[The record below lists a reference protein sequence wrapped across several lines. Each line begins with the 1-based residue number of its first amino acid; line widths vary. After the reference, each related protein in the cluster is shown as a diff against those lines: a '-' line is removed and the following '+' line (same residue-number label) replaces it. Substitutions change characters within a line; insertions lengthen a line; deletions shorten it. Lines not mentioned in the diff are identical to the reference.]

1 MEGLMKRRTMMA
13 ALAAGTM
20 LAVAGTAQAQQVN
33 LNVMTAGDQ
42 NMVDYIT
49 EYLGPMFEKA
59 NPGVKVR
66 AVGSGP
72 GDAGSQRIWERL
84 DAQKKANSATVD
96 VDVAVVHQKMAGQM
110 VKDGLLS
117 KYRTEIS
124 TGAMTTNDV
133 TKNALGVNVDGYVFP
148 MFLSQIA
155 IAYNP
160 DKVRNPPKTYDDL
173 VAFASANPKRFGHN
187 GIRGGMSGVGFV
199 FGWLYAYAPQPAKLI
214 EGPYD
219 DATVAALAP
228 ALQRLKAF
236 NATSTITPGN
246 AGTLD
251 ALNRGEIDMGPVWMD
266 MFYTWQDEGKLSP
279 KLKLTLLQTG
289 LPGQPMYYVVP
300 AKAANA
306 AVARKFVELATSPQV
321 QAKGIVERFNWL
333 PGIDASHVQQ
343 YLDKKVMDKLFK
355 DVPPDMLKTMGKP
368 MPQADYFTKIQE
380 QYEKVVLN

>member
-1 MEGLMKRRTMMA
+1 MKRRTM
-13 ALAAGTM
+13 LG
-20 LAVAGTAQAQQVN
+20 AVAVGAMFAFAPGAHAQQVN

-66 AVGSGP
+66 AVGTGP

-84 DAQKKANSATVD
+84 EAQRKAGSASVD
-96 VDVAVVHQKMAGQM
+96 VDVAVVHQKMAGMM
-110 VKDGLLS
+110 VKEGLLA
-117 KYRTEIS
+117 KYRGEVS
-124 TGAMTTNDV
+124 TGKMATNDV
-133 TKNALGVNVDGYVFP
+133 TKNALGINVDGYVIP
-148 MFLSQIA
+148 MFNSQIA

-160 DKVRNPPKTYDDL
+160 DKVKTPPSSYDDL
-173 VAFASANPKRFGHN
+173 VAFAHANPKRFGHN

-214 EGPYD
+214 DGPYD
-219 DATVAALAP
+219 DATVAALTP
-228 ALQRLKAF
+228 ALQKMKAF
-236 NATSTITPGN
+236 NNDVTITPGN

-266 MFYTWQDEGKLSP
+266 MFYSWQADGKLSP
-279 KLKLTLLQTG
+279 NLKLTLLKTG

-300 AKAANA
+300 EKAANA

-333 PGIDASHVQQ
+333 PGIDASYVQQ
-343 YLDKKVMDKLFK
+343 YLDKKIWDKLFK
-355 DVPPDMLKTMGKP
+355 DVPPDMLKAMGKP
-368 MPQADYFTKIQE
+368 MPQSDYFTKIQE
-380 QYEKVVLN
+380 QYEKIVLN

>member
-1 MEGLMKRRTMMA
+1 MKRRTMMA
-13 ALAAGTM
+13 ALAAGA
-20 LAVAGTAQAQQVN
+20 LVATGGLAQAQQRQVN

-49 EYLGPMFEKA
+49 EFLGPMFEKA

-66 AVGSGP
+66 AVGTGP

-84 DAQKKANSATVD
+84 QAQKQANSAAVD

-117 KYRTEIS
+117 RYRTQIA
-124 TGAMTTNDV
+124 TGGMATNDV

-148 MFLSQIA
+148 MFNSQVA

-160 DKVRNPPKTYDDL
+160 DKVQRAPQTFDDL
-173 VAFASANPKRFGHN
+173 VAWSASNPKRFGHN

-219 DATVAALAP
+219 DATLAALTP
-228 ALQRLKAF
+228 ALQKLKAF
-236 NATSTITPGN
+236 NATATITPGN

-266 MFYTWQDEGKLSP
+266 MFYTWQAEGKLSP
-279 KLKLTLLQTG
+279 KMKLTLLRTG

-300 AKAANA
+300 EKAANGD
-306 AVARKFVELATSPQV
+306 VARKFVELATSPQV

-333 PGIDASHVQQ
+333 PGIDANHVQQ
-343 YLDKKVMDKLFK
+343 HLDQKIWEKLFK

>member
-1 MEGLMKRRTMMA
+1 MKRRTMLGA
-13 ALAAGTM
+13 VAAGAM
-20 LAVAGTAQAQQVN
+20 FAFAPGAHAQQVN

-66 AVGSGP
+66 AVGTGP

-84 DAQKKANSATVD
+84 EAQKKAGAAAVD
-96 VDVAVVHQKMAGQM
+96 VDVAVVHQKMAGMM
-110 VKDGLLS
+110 VKDGLLA
-117 KYRTEIS
+117 KYRGQVS
-124 TGAMTTNDV
+124 TGSMATNDV
-133 TKNALGVNVDGYVFP
+133 TKNALGVNVDGYVIP
-148 MFLSQIA
+148 MFNSQIA

-160 DKVRNPPKTYDDL
+160 DKVKTPPASYDDL
-173 VAFASANPKRFGHN
+173 VAFAAANPKRFGHN

-214 EGPYD
+214 DGPYD
-219 DATVAALAP
+219 DATVASLTP
-228 ALQRLKAF
+228 ALQKMKAF
-236 NATSTITPGN
+236 NGNVTITPGN

-266 MFYTWQDEGKLSP
+266 MFYSWQADGKLSP
-279 KLKLTLLQTG
+279 NLKLTLLKTG

-300 AKAANA
+300 EKAANA

-333 PGIDASHVQQ
+333 PGIDANHVQQ
-343 YLDKKVMDKLFK
+343 FLDKKVWDKLFK
-355 DVPPDMLKTMGKP
+355 DVPPDMLKAMGKP
-368 MPQADYFTKIQE
+368 MPQSDYFTKIQE
-380 QYEKVVLN
+380 QYEKIVLN

>member
-1 MEGLMKRRTMMA
+1 MDRRTMLGA
-13 ALAAGTM
+13 VAAGA
-20 LAVAGTAQAQQVN
+20 LFAFAGGAHAQQVN

-66 AVGSGP
+66 AVGTGP

-84 DAQKKANSATVD
+84 EAQKKAGASTVD
-96 VDVAVVHQKMAGQM
+96 VDVAIVHQKMAGEM
-110 VKDGLLS
+110 VKGGLLA
-117 KYRTEIS
+117 KYRGEVS
-124 TGAMTTNDV
+124 TGKMATNDV
-133 TKNALGVNVDGYVFP
+133 TSNALGVNVDGYVIP
-148 MFLSQIA
+148 MFNSQIA

-160 DKVRNPPKTYDDL
+160 DKVKTAPTSYDDL
-173 VAFASANPKRFGHN
+173 VAFSSANPKRFGHN

-199 FGWLYAYAPQPAKLI
+199 FGWLYAYAPEPAKLI
-214 EGPYD
+214 NGPYD
-219 DATVAALAP
+219 DATVAGLTP
-228 ALQRLKAF
+228 ALQKLKAF
-236 NATSTITPGN
+236 NQTATITPGN

-266 MFYTWQDEGKLSP
+266 MFYSWQADGKLSP
-279 KLKLTLLQTG
+279 NLKLTLLKTG

-300 AKAANA
+300 EKAANA

-333 PGIDASHVQQ
+333 PGIDANYVQQ
-343 YLDKKVMDKLFK
+343 YLDKKIWDKLFQ
-355 DVPPDMLKTMGKP
+355 DVPPDMLKAMGKP
-368 MPQADYFTKIQE
+368 MPQSDYFTKIQE
-380 QYEKVVLN
+380 QYEKIVLN

>member
-1 MEGLMKRRTMMA
+1 MKRRTMLGA
-13 ALAAGTM
+13 VAAGAL
-20 LAVAGTAQAQQVN
+20 LAYAGGAHAQQVN

-66 AVGSGP
+66 AVGTGP

-84 DAQKKANSATVD
+84 EAQKKAGSAAVD
-96 VDVAVVHQKMAGQM
+96 VDVAIVHQKMAGEM
-110 VKDGLLS
+110 VKGGLLA
-117 KYRTEIS
+117 KYRGEVS
-124 TGAMTTNDV
+124 TGAMATNDV
-133 TKNALGVNVDGYVFP
+133 TKNALGVNVDGYVIP
-148 MFLSQIA
+148 MFNSQIA

-160 DKVRNPPKTYDDL
+160 AKVAKAPASYDDL
-173 VAFASANPKRFGHN
+173 VAFSSANPKRFGHN

-199 FGWLYAYAPQPAKLI
+199 FGWLYAYAPEPAKLI
-214 EGPYD
+214 NGPYD
-219 DATVAALAP
+219 DATVAGLTP
-228 ALQRLKAF
+228 ALQKLKAF
-236 NATSTITPGN
+236 NATATITPGN

-266 MFYTWQDEGKLSP
+266 MFYSWQADGKLSP
-279 KLKLTLLQTG
+279 NLKLTLLKTG

-300 AKAANA
+300 EKAANSA
-306 AVARKFVELATSPQV
+306 AARKFVEMATSPQV

-343 YLDKKVMDKLFK
+343 YLDKKIWDKLFQ
-355 DVPPDMLKTMGKP
+355 DVPPDMLKAMGKP
-368 MPQADYFTKIQE
+368 MPQSDYFTKIQE
-380 QYEKVVLN
+380 QYEKIVLN

>member
-1 MEGLMKRRTMMA
+1 MKRRTMIA
-13 ALAAGTM
+13 AVAAGTL
-20 LAVAGTAQAQQVN
+20 LAAAGGANAQQVN

-49 EYLGPMFEKA
+49 EFLGPMFEKA

-84 DAQKKANSATVD
+84 DAQKKANTATVD

-133 TKNALGVNVDGYVFP
+133 SKNSLGVNVDGYVFP

-160 DKVRNPPKTYDDL
+160 DKVKVAPKTYDDL
-173 VAFASANPKRFGHN
+173 VAFSSANPKRFGHN

-219 DATVAALAP
+219 DATVAALTP

-236 NATSTITPGN
+236 NGTATITPGN

-266 MFYTWQDEGKLSP
+266 MFYSWQDEGKLSP
-279 KLKLTLLQTG
+279 NLKLTLLQTG

-300 AKAANA
+300 EKAANA

-343 YLDKKVMDKLFK
+343 FLDKKVMDKLFK
-355 DVPPDMLKTMGKP
+355 DVPPDMLKAMGKP
-368 MPQADYFTKIQE
+368 MPQADYFSKIQE

>member
-1 MEGLMKRRTMMA
+1 MKRRTMMA

>member
-1 MEGLMKRRTMMA
+1 MKRRTMIA
-13 ALAAGTM
+13 ALAAGTL
-20 LAVAGTAQAQQVN
+20 LASAGGAYAQQIN

-59 NPGVKVR
+59 NPNVKVR
-66 AVGSGP
+66 AVGTGP

-84 DAQKKANSATVD
+84 EAQKKANSATVD

-110 VKDGLLS
+110 VKDGMLS
-117 KYRTEIS
+117 KYRGQVS
-124 TGAMTTNDV
+124 TGSMTTNEV
-133 TKNALGVNVDGYVFP
+133 SKNSLGVNVDGYVIP

-160 DKVRNPPKTYDDL
+160 DKVKTAPSTYDDL
-173 VAFASANPKRFGHN
+173 VAFSSANPKRFGHN

-219 DATVAALAP
+219 DATVAGLTP

-236 NATSTITPGN
+236 NGTATITPGN

-266 MFYTWQDEGKLSP
+266 MFYSWQDEGKLSP
-279 KLKLTLLQTG
+279 NLKLTLLKTG

-300 AKAANA
+300 EKSAHAD
-306 AVARKFVELATSPQV
+306 VARKFVELATSPQV

-333 PGIDASHVQQ
+333 PGIDASFVQQ

-355 DVPPDMLKTMGKP
+355 DVPPDMLKAMGKP

-380 QYEKVVLN
+380 QYEKIVLN